1 MVLNSFFNKN
11 DEMRIKIIFTSVF
24 FFHIIFLESQTQ
36 LKDSVLLDDVVV
48 TGTKTEIKRKLI
60 PLSVSQINTTA
71 IEQTGYLNVMQTL
84 NSFAPGVFITERS
97 LLGFGVAAGGSGS
110 ISMRGISSAPNTSV
124 LVLIDGHPQYQ
135 GVFGHPLPDAY
146 VASDVKTVEII
157 RGPASILY
165 GSNAMAGVIN
175 LITKTQEKKGIN
187 ANIGASYG
195 QFNTQKYYG
204 NIGAKGA
211 KLSASFSVNY
221 DKTDGLRENTD
232 FEITNAY
239 TKLAYNFNSN
249 WNITS
254 DFSLAQ
260 YSANDNGPVTLEVP
274 KPFSID
280 ILRGKAAVSL
290 ENKFKQF
297 DGAIKIYHNFGE
309 HTLSDGFHSLD
320 NNSGVMLY
328 ETFRIKDKTV
338 ITLGIDVK
346 KYGGIVSQP
355 SFQQAVDKTINEQAI
370 YTYIQQNL
378 FDKLMLSGGV
388 RFENNSVFGNAMVP
402 MTGLSYNVF
411 PHSTI
416 KASLSGGFRSPT
428 MMELYL
434 YAPNPDL
441 KPERMMNYEVSWL
454 QSALGNK
461 LNAEFTAFLVS
472 GADMIQV
479 AGIPPAMKRQ
489 NIGSFENKGVE
500 VAAGYLLNKDFRVSM
515 NYSYVDFKVNVLAAP
530 RSQFNFVAN
539 YQSGIF
545 NFNVSSQYVDLLY
558 TQVATQT
565 LDAVTQSYFLLN
577 ARIAARPVNKLELYL
592 MANNILNQ
600 SYEINYGYPMPKAYF
615 NAGFNFS
622 I

>member
-1 MVLNSFFNKN
+1 
-11 DEMRIKIIFTSVF
+11 
-24 FFHIIFLESQTQ
+24 
-36 LKDSVLLDDVVV
+36 
-48 TGTKTEIKRKLI
+48 
-60 PLSVSQINTTA
+60 
-71 IEQTGYLNVMQTL
+71 
-84 NSFAPGVFITERS
+84 
-97 LLGFGVAAGGSGS
+97 
-110 ISMRGISSAPNTSV
+110 
-124 LVLIDGHPQYQ
+124 
-135 GVFGHPLPDAY
+135 
-146 VASDVKTVEII
+146 
-157 RGPASILY
+157 
-165 GSNAMAGVIN
+165 
-175 LITKTQEKKGIN
+175 
-187 ANIGASYG
+187 
-195 QFNTQKYYG
+195 
-204 NIGAKGA
+204 
-211 KLSASFSVNY
+211 
-221 DKTDGLRENTD
+221 
-232 FEITNAY
+232 
-239 TKLAYNFNSN
+239 
-249 WNITS
+249 
-254 DFSLAQ
+254 
-260 YSANDNGPVTLEVP
+260 
-274 KPFSID
+274 
-280 ILRGKAAVSL
+280 
-290 ENKFKQF
+290 
-297 DGAIKIYHNFGE
+297 
-309 HTLSDGFHSLD
+309 
-320 NNSGVMLY
+320 
-328 ETFRIKDKTV
+328 
-338 ITLGIDVK
+338 
-346 KYGGIVSQP
+346 
-355 SFQQAVDKTINEQAI
+355 
-370 YTYIQQNL
+370 
-378 FDKLMLSGGV
+378 
-388 RFENNSVFGNAMVP
+388 
-402 MTGLSYNVF
+402 
-411 PHSTI
+411 
-416 KASLSGGFRSPT
+416 